1 MLVLAATPL
10 AGGAAAVRLVAACL
24 TRIAQVNDCSRS
36 PVLVPFVVGNERVG
50 AVPPAVVEALR
61 SWPAVFECSDPSRV
75 SLSPE
80 LAEATLEQRSCGRH
94 CLHGSV
100 AHTNGQCS
108 VEPYTH
114 VPREG
119 PAEMR

>member
-1 MLVLAATPL
+1 M
-10 AGGAAAVRLVAACL
+10 RLVAACL

-80 LAEATLEQRSCGRH
+80 LAEATLEQRSAAVHEVGGEDSSRNPRASPARRPKEVRSSS
-94 CLHGSV
+94 SV
-100 AHTNGQCS
+100 G
-108 VEPYTH
+108 
-114 VPREG
+114 
-119 PAEMR
+119 